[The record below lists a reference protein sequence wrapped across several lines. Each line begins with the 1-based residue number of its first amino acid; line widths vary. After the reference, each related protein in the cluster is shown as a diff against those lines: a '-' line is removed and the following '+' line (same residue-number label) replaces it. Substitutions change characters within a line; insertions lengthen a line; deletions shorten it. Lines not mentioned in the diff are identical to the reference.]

1 MSVKSSR
8 SYRGM
13 SMEKRRAQ
21 RRTQLIAAA
30 KQAFGEY
37 GYQATTVK
45 QICREAEL
53 TERYFYES
61 FENLNA
67 LFGVTYDQE
76 LDRLRETLTLAI
88 ASSTTDVE
96 AMARSG
102 MQAYYGFLKQDP
114 HAARILLIEIYGT
127 THDMIRL
134 YRRGVQDFAGLIR
147 GIIELQYPQAQ
158 PLVLDPGLLAT
169 ALVGAAIQ
177 LAMRWYLGGYEES
190 EESMVDNTVAIIT
203 ALSDK
208 LTQTPA

>member
-1 MSVKSSR
+1 
-8 SYRGM
+8 M